1 MVLPTVF
8 GTQQQI
14 NMANWTVSTST
25 QSKAQ
30 GATVSTSVVLTIVPA
45 SGYVISASQFKIG
58 GASNTSGNIWAGGN
72 VDIGVNTVTFADTGT
87 AGTVGNTVTA
97 TVAFDSFTM
106 PSSNKTLYIDIDEV
120 SSDVDRELRP
130 ICIRTYHTLQQ
141 DENNVDV
148 HTVTTTSPTGI
159 TQSDNSSTTGVTSAL
174 SSTGEAQV
182 RYFHQGT
189 VPEGVAAPGSLIM
202 TKVFAANTTYAYF
215 YTSVPTYVL
224 DVNSYANYT
233 NYYTVTETGHTYN
246 SDNELTAVTFKLYY
260 NPPVNPDQP
269 DPDPFSSAA
278 GMCETGQ
285 GIIFSH
291 DLRQKEGGGPGDTL
305 NVDSVVTDE
314 DTYIPHDGITKQVT
328 INGDVGTKFRMT
340 ITSSDSSKTYNFSTN
355 KFTATATNTDYVTIG
370 SSGYVEYDIYYPS
383 ISSNTTYDITL
394 EAQKGL
400 FDLADGVPTT
410 AGELRL
416 YQYARVTVTLG
427 LLDGANVYDDSE
439 LLDGSP
445 NTAVTISGIPG
456 SNFREDR
463 LISKAFS
470 YTIQPDMITAGSGSI
485 APKSSLSFVLDNAAI
500 IETKLDGTSTTT
512 TVDVDT
518 TVGVVAGA
526 TVNWANQTKFTTIEF
541 SKTNTISVGAEASRS
556 TSEIESSRLE
566 ERSGGVAVNHNNLA
580 VGMTVQGVGI
590 ATGTTITAVT
600 ASQITLSQAVTTTST
615 SSPLIFATSG
625 ITVSSVTDGNT
636 LVLSQAI
643 PLAQND
649 LTIEIGSSGTSSSL
663 VGVSGGT
670 VTQSGSNVIIAGN
683 INVVSFGTKSETVK
697 LDLNEL
703 ITIS

>member
-1 MVLPTVF
+1 MELLMVF
-8 GTQQQI
+8 GIQQQI
-14 NMANWTVSTST
+14 NMANWTVSTTT
-25 QSKAQ
+25 QSIAS
-30 GATVSTSVVLTIVPA
+30 GASVSADVVLTITPL

-58 GASNTSGNIWAGGN
+58 GATNTSGNIWAGGN

-97 TVAFDSFTM
+97 TVAFDTFSM

-120 SSDVDRELRP
+120 SGDVDRELRP

-141 DENNVDV
+141 DINGTDK

-159 TQSDNSSTTGVTSAL
+159 TQSDNSATANVISAL
-174 SSTGEAQV
+174 SNTGESQV

-189 VPEGVAAPGSLIM
+189 VPENATAPGNLIM
-202 TKVFAANTTYAYF
+202 TKVFAANTTFGYYYA
-215 YTSVPTYVL
+215 TTPTYIL
-224 DVNSYANYT
+224 DVNNYANYT
-233 NYYTVTETGHTYN
+233 NYYTITETGHTYDSN
-246 SDNELTAVTFKLYY
+246 NELTGVTFKLYY
-260 NPPVNPDQP
+260 DPPVSPDMP
-269 DPDPFSSAA
+269 DPDPFSSAS

-285 GIIFSH
+285 GVVFSH
-291 DLRQKEGGGPGDTL
+291 ELRQKLGGQPGDTL
-305 NVDSVVTDE
+305 DINSVVAD
-314 DTYIPHDGITKQVT
+314 DSSYIPHGGITKQVSV
-328 INGDVGTKFRMT
+328 NGDIGAKFRMT

-370 SSGYVEYDIYYPS
+370 NSGYVEYDIQYPS

-394 EAQKGL
+394 EAQKGE
-400 FDLADGVPTT
+400 FGLADGVPTT

-456 SNFREDR
+456 SIFREDR

-485 APKSSLSFVLDNAAI
+485 APKSSLDFGLDISAI
-500 IETKLDGTSTTT
+500 IETKLDGTSSTT

-518 TVGVVAGA
+518 TAGVIAGA
-526 TVNWANQTKFTTIEF
+526 TVNWADQTKYSTIEF
-541 SKTNTISVGAEASRS
+541 SKTNTISVGAEASRA

-566 ERSGGVAVNHNNLA
+566 ERSGGVAVNHNNLT

-600 ASQITLSQAVTTTST
+600 ASQITLSKAVTTTST
-615 SSPLIFATSG
+615 SSPLIFSTSG
-625 ITVSSVTDGNT
+625 ITVSSITDGNT

-643 PLAQND
+643 PLAQDD
-649 LTIEIGSSGTSSSL
+649 LDVTIGSSGTSSSS
-663 VGVSGGT
+663 VVISGGT
-670 VTQSGSNVIIAGN
+670 VTQSSSNVIIAGT
-683 INVVSFGTKSETVK
+683 INVVSFGTKSETFK